1 VNNNLYRKYRPKDFD
16 EILGQPHV
24 VKYFKNALN
33 KQEVSHA
40 YIFSG
45 PRGTGKT
52 TTARILAKVLNCKD
66 PQGYNPCNKCEN
78 CVSINNNSFLDV
90 IEMDAASNRG
100 IDEIRNIRDSSNYRP
115 VYGKYKVYII
125 DEFHMLTREAFNALL
140 KTLEE
145 PPSHVI
151 FILATT
157 NLEKVPDTIISRAQ
171 IINFKN
177 LGQSEIVEGLKNIA
191 SSEGIEYELDAL
203 EIIAKRAKGGMR
215 DAISMLEQVEK
226 FGEMKIT
233 HQDTLDI
240 LGLFDEN
247 FIVQFIENVYNSK
260 IDEFLAQSEDLF
272 NLGKDPE
279 ILLEQSIEYIFDSL
293 INEKRSN
300 LIHLMGTFNDIL
312 KDLKYSENKRLIFD
326 VEILDFMHKNSTT
339 SSTISYDKETTPKR
353 KQVATESVP
362 KETQHPIMK
371 KILDYFSDPHEK
383 KSNMAIYFALL
394 FSNPEIEN
402 NKIHFKFSS
411 NQKLEYEILKKY
423 VDELKVN
430 IFLLIDG
437 SYEITFSLEGGE
449 VESLTQQKEK
459 ANLREKK
466 LF

>member
-1 VNNNLYRKYRPKDFD
+1 
-16 EILGQPHV
+16 
-24 VKYFKNALN
+24 
-33 KQEVSHA
+33 
-40 YIFSG
+40 
-45 PRGTGKT
+45 
-52 TTARILAKVLNCKD
+52 
-66 PQGYNPCNKCEN
+66 
-78 CVSINNNSFLDV
+78 
-90 IEMDAASNRG
+90 
-100 IDEIRNIRDSSNYRP
+100 
-115 VYGKYKVYII
+115 
-125 DEFHMLTREAFNALL
+125 
-140 KTLEE
+140 
-145 PPSHVI
+145 
-151 FILATT
+151 
-157 NLEKVPDTIISRAQ
+157 LEKVPDTIISRAQ

-177 LGQSEIVEGLKNIA
+177 LGQKDIVEGLKNIA
-191 SSEGIEYELDAL
+191 LFEGIEYELGAL
-203 EIIAKRAKGGMR
+203 ETIAKRAKGGMR

-233 HQDTLDI
+233 HQDTLEI

-247 FIVQFIENVYNSK
+247 FIAQFVENVYNSR

-279 ILLEQSIEYIFDSL
+279 ILLEQAIEYIFESL
-293 INEKRSN
+293 ITNKKDN
-300 LIHLMGTFNDIL
+300 LIQLMGIFNNIL

-326 VEILDFMHKNSTT
+326 VEILDFMYKNSTT
-339 SSTISYDKETTPKR
+339 SVPLPHENKKTPNR

-362 KETQHPIMK
+362 NETQHPIMK

-394 FSNPEIEN
+394 YSNPEIEN
-402 NKIHFKFSS
+402 DKIHFKFSS
-411 NQKLEYEILKKY
+411 DQKLEFEILKKY